1 VAIVSISR
9 IQVRRGRKN
18 QGTGLPQLA
27 SGEFGWAIDAQELYI
42 GNGSVA
48 EGSPS
53 VGNTRVLT
61 EKDNIFE
68 LASGYQYKKQNSNI
82 QTGLNENV
90 PVIRSLQDRLDDRV
104 SIRSFGADGDGSDQ
118 TQEIQQAIYTL
129 FLNPASKTNPKSR
142 VILWFEPGLY
152 KISSKIYL
160 PPYVNIQGAGPE
172 KTVIKYTGSDVLFET
187 VNSQFGTQPPI
198 QDTTDNQSRYNSIS
212 GLTIETENTSI
223 VFRLVN
229 CRDSKFSNLKLLG
242 SAWSNSS
249 ANFDVDKAFELI
261 NLSTAVT
268 CHSNKFD
275 DIEFEGFSFGIVAA
289 GDIRDNTWNNC
300 KFRKNKNSIVF
311 GQDSSIGSS
320 TLGKTVGP
328 TNNFV
333 KNSIFDEIYET
344 AFLIE
349 NGKYN
354 ASIDN
359 RYYNVGNEGGTSGNA
374 THPVVQF
381 EDDTNI
387 SNGDWFKRTAEL
399 GYDQEFII
407 NKPYIAEVSSNA
419 FTDFKY
425 TNKLSLGEIQDTPQQ
440 GAQRFFKLPIDRVT
454 GYEIEY
460 LYTSK
465 VENAARQ
472 GTMNLIANPNSQQHQ
487 LTDDYEY
494 AGNPA
499 WAESLKFSA
508 EIFDENSDGIVDTV
522 AIMAVNSLVNDD
534 ADFYYRVKIK

>member
-1 VAIVSISR
+1 MAIVSISR
-9 IQVRRGRKN
+9 IQIRRGRKN

-48 EGSPS
+48 EGAPL
-53 VGNTRVLT
+53 VGNTRILT
-61 EKDNIFE
+61 ENDNIFE
-68 LASGYQYKKQNSNI
+68 LATGYQYKKQNPNI
-82 QTGLNENV
+82 QTGLNENA

-118 TQEIQQAIYTL
+118 TQEIQQALYTL
-129 FLNPASKTNPKSR
+129 FLNPASLTNPKSR
-142 VILWFEPGLY
+142 VTLWLEPGVY

-172 KTVIKYTGSDVLFET
+172 KTVIIYTGTGAAFET
-187 VNSQFGTQPPI
+187 VNSTFGSQLVENDNTN
-198 QDTTDNQSRYNSIS
+198 NQSRYNSIN
-212 GLTIETENTSI
+212 GLTIKIQESSVI
-223 VFRLVN
+223 FRLVN
-229 CRDSKFSNLKLLG
+229 CRNSNFSNLRLLG
-242 SAWSNSS
+242 IAWNN
-249 ANFDVDKAFELI
+249 AIPNFDTDKAFEFI
-261 NLSTAVT
+261 NTSSSVT
-268 CHSNKFD
+268 CHSNTFD
-275 DIEFEGFSFGIVAA
+275 SIEFEGFSYSVVAA
-289 GDIRDNTWNNC
+289 GDIRDNIWNNC
-300 KFRKNKNSIVF
+300 KFIKNKNSIVF
-311 GQDSSIGSS
+311 GENLPIGSS
-320 TLGKTVGP
+320 VGP

-333 KNSIFDEIYET
+333 KNSIFDNIYET

-359 RYYNVGNEGGTSGNA
+359 RYFDVGNEDGTSANA
-374 THPVVQF
+374 KHPIVQF
-381 EDDTNI
+381 DDTNI

-407 NKPYIAEVSSNA
+407 NKPYVPEVSSNA

-425 TNKLSLGEIQDTPQQ
+425 TNRLSLGEIQDTAQQ
-440 GAQRFFKLPIDRVT
+440 GAQRFFKLPLERVS
-454 GYEIEY
+454 GFEIEY
-460 LYTSK
+460 LYAST

-472 GTMNLIANPNSQQHQ
+472 GTITLVADPGSQQHQ
-487 LTDDYEY
+487 LSDDYEY
-494 AGNPA
+494 AGNPQ
-499 WAESLKFSA
+499 WAESLKFTA